1 MEFSERL
8 QQLRKAR
15 GLSQEEL
22 ADELGVS
29 RQAVSKW
36 ESAQSLPDLEKAAA
50 LCRCLD
56 TTADYLL
63 RGIEPDPRPS
73 RDAIPYAIAAT
84 AVDAIGLIAAVSLW
98 GYVQEGYAT
107 GVGLAVMVAGLALFF
122 LGQALGERGR
132 ERARAVFW
140 PVNLWFLS
148 LIPYSLAFNTFCALL
163 GGYFPELA
171 PIPLPYYGSL
181 PLYALGWLLWLA
193 LCAGA
198 DWLLLRRRKK

>member
-1 MEFSERL
+1 MELSERI
-8 QQLRKAR
+8 QQLRKAQ
-15 GLSQEEL
+15 GISQEEL
-22 ADELGVS
+22 AARLGVS

-36 ESAQSLPDLEKAAA
+36 ECGQSLPDLEKVA
-50 LCRCLD
+50 LLCQCLD
-56 TTADYLL
+56 TTADYLI
-63 RGIEPDPRPS
+63 RGVEPDS
-73 RDAIPYAIAAT
+73 RRGHDALPYSIAAT
-84 AVDAIGLIAAVSLW
+84 AINAMGLIAAASIW
-98 GYVQEGYAT
+98 DARQETYSIGIGLVIMA
-107 GVGLAVMVAGLALFF
+107 VGTMLFF
-122 LGQALGERGR
+122 MGQVLEKKNR
-132 ERARAVFW
+132 ERAREVFW

-181 PLYALGWLLWLA
+181 PLYALGWLLWLV